1 MNVLVTGAAGF
12 IGKNLV
18 LRLRE
23 LGFGVI
29 AFDRSTPK
37 ADLVSLLQQSDAVVH
52 LAGVNRTADIRDFT
66 VHNADLTD
74 TLCGA
79 LEALERPLPL
89 IFSSSIQVVNDT
101 DYGRSKRQAEERVEL
116 YGANT
121 GAPALVSR
129 LPNVFGKWCRPHYN
143 SVVATFCHNIS
154 RDLPI
159 DIHDPGAEV
168 RLIHVDD
175 VISDWI
181 TWLQRPQPG
190 VLVATPRPEYEISV
204 GRLAAKIQSYRAVA
218 STGVLPEVGSG
229 LDRALYA
236 TYVSYLEPESFSN
249 SLHQHSDDRGVFV
262 EFLKTEK
269 CGQFSYFT
277 AHPGIT
283 RGGHYHHTKTEKML
297 VVKGRAEFRFRHM
310 ITNQTL
316 AIETSGERPVV
327 VETVPGWTHDVTNIG
342 NDELV
347 AIVWANETFD
357 PDRPDTTASKV
368 QM

>member
-12 IGKNLV
+12 IGKNLT

-23 LGFGVI
+23 LGFGVN
-29 AFDRSTPK
+29 AFDRSTPE

-52 LAGVNRTADIRDFT
+52 LAGVNRTNDAQDFT
-66 VHNADLTD
+66 VHNVDLTAV
-74 TLCGA
+74 LCGA
-79 LEALERPLPL
+79 LEALDHPIPLVH
-89 IFSSSIQVVNDT
+89 SSSIQAVNDT
-101 DYGRSKRQAEERVEL
+101 DYGRSKRQAEQRVEL

-143 SVVATFCHNIS
+143 SVVATFCHDVA

-159 DIHDPGAEV
+159 EIHDPGAKV

-175 VISDWI
+175 VISHWI
-181 TWLQRPQPG
+181 TWLQNPRSEIA
-190 VLVATPRPEYEISV
+190 VATPGPEYEISV
-204 GRLAAKIQSYRAVA
+204 EELAAKIRSYRAVA
-218 STGVLPEVGSG
+218 STSVLPEVGSG

-236 TYVSYLEPESFSN
+236 TYVSYLEPNSFSN
-249 SLHQHSDDRGVFV
+249 SLQQHSDHRGAFV

-310 ITNQTL
+310 ITNETL
-316 AIETSGERPVV
+316 AIETSEDRPVV

-342 NDELV
+342 DSELI
-347 AIVWANETFD
+347 AIVWANEAFD